1 MKYRED
7 AAMFLMFIERE
18 RIFELLVRLN
28 MAYDQVCVQ
37 VLRKESLTS
46 LNKVFSIIRIEERR
60 SIMWTL

>member
-1 MKYRED
+1 
-7 AAMFLMFIERE
+7 MFLMFIERE

>member
-18 RIFELLVRLN
+18 RILELLVRLN

>member
-1 MKYRED
+1 
-7 AAMFLMFIERE
+7 MFLMFIERE
-18 RIFELLVRLN
+18 RILELLVRLN